1 MAGPIINYLFSDYF
15 RLFER
20 QGCIE
25 VIKDAGRSQSTAERY
40 TDLMKAFWIDNIK
53 TAGRPGAVFTTD
65 FQRNLADKYP
75 DYDFAESVP
84 IGYGSRQPFT
94 QIDGAIEYIDSTG
107 VIDYCAI
114 LFEFSGYRVFISE
127 SSASAKAPRDGT
139 PSQFTQDLLPGP
151 SDGVEP

>member
-1 MAGPIINYLFSDYF
+1 MAGPIINYLFQDYF
-15 RLFER
+15 RLFETD
-20 QGCIE
+20 GCVDVLI
-25 VIKDAGRSQSTAERY
+25 DAGRTRATAQRY
-40 TDLMKAFWIDNIK
+40 VALMKAFWVDNIK

-84 IGYGSRQPFT
+84 LGYSARQPFT

-107 VIDYCAI
+107 IIDYCAI

-127 SSASAKAPRDGT
+127 SASRSKVVRTET
-139 PSQFTQDLLPGP
+139 PSNFTQDLLPGDP
-151 SDGVEP
+151 DGVEP